1 MTNLEK
7 FKAEM
12 GMLAKA
18 QAAVEPVLSEEG
30 RATLGEMRSFVSDLW
45 KQKFSTRYMG
55 AADTAEVVKAL
66 KPAVKK
72 KFKATLTVE
81 FTKQGWVMDFAW

>member
-12 GMLAKA
+12 GMLEKA
-18 QAAVEPVLSEEG
+18 QTAVEPMLSEEG
-30 RATLGEMRSFVSDLW
+30 RATLGEMRSFVSNLW
-45 KQKFSTRYMG
+45 KQKFSTRYMD
-55 AADTAEVVKAL
+55 AADTVEVTRIL

-72 KFKATLTVE
+72 KFKATLAVE
-81 FTKQGWVMDFAW
+81 FTKQGWVMDFTW